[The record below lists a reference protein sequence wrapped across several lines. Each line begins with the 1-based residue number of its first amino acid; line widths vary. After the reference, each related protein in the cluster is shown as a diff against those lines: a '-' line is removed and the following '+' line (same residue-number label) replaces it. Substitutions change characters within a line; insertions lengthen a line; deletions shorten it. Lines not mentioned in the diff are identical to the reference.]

1 IHGYSLF
8 SSNVRYL
15 TISILLS
22 IMLAYTTHIL
32 FGSKILLFIIMSIA
46 IIQHLLQ
53 IAYIKYLE
61 KYFKDLMREI

>member
-1 IHGYSLF
+1 
-8 SSNVRYL
+8 
-15 TISILLS
+15 
-22 IMLAYTTHIL
+22 
-32 FGSKILLFIIMSIA
+32 KILLFIIMSIA

>member
-1 IHGYSLF
+1 MY
-8 SSNVRYL
+8 VYL

-32 FGSKILLFIIMSIA
+32 FGSKILLSLIMSIA
-46 IIQHLLQ
+46 IITQHLLQ

>member
-1 IHGYSLF
+1 MYVF
-8 SSNVRYL
+8 NNFYL
-15 TISILLS
+15 L

-32 FGSKILLFIIMSIA
+32 FGRKILLFIIMSIA